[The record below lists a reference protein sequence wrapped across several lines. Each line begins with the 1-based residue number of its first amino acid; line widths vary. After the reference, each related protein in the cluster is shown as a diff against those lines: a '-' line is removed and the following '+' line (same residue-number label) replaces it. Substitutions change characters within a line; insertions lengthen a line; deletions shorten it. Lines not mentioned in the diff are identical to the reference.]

1 MKYLKMFKKFY
12 DSWTGTII
20 LVLLFI
26 FTVAQAFVIPS
37 GSMKNSLLV
46 GDFLFV
52 KKFSYGIP
60 TPHLPFIEIP
70 ILPDFKGNGHL
81 IEGDRPKREDIVV
94 FRYPHD
100 PKMHYVKRCV
110 AIGGDEVVYANK
122 TLYVRMH
129 EGDEFMQKNYK
140 DNIVKL
146 NGKMYVK
153 EPYEKGGIHYD
164 KDIYTDMVIKKSIA
178 LGNFAMKPIFIS
190 ELPTNEI
197 FDNGTNAFYYNVPED
212 EFFMVG
218 DNRDHS
224 EDSRFW
230 GSVPYKYIEGK
241 PWFVYFSWEN
251 EDTVAMQKSI
261 DEKYQSGG
269 MSLETYN
276 ILKDYVKDI
285 RQNKNYKIR
294 WERMFKSVE
303 TLQNEDE
310 FIHDSKSDVR
320 VKQN

>member
-1 MKYLKMFKKFY
+1 MKYLKMFKDFY

-20 LVLLFI
+20 IVLLFI
-26 FTVAQAFVIPS
+26 FTIAQAFVIPS

-60 TPHLPFIEIP
+60 TPHIPFLEIP

-81 IEGDRPKREDIVV
+81 IDGDRPKREDIVV

-100 PKMHYVKRCV
+100 PKLHYVKRCV
-110 AIGGDEVVYANK
+110 AVGGDEVVYANK
-122 TLYVRMH
+122 TLYIRMH

-140 DNIVKL
+140 DKIVKL
-146 NGKMYVK
+146 NGKIYVK

-164 KDIYTDMVIKKSIA
+164 NDVDIDRGILRNLVNK
-178 LGNFAMKPIFIS
+178 NFAMHPITIS
-190 ELPTNEI
+190 EFQTNEI
-197 FDNGTNAFYYNVPED
+197 FGKDFNAFYFKVPED

-218 DNRDHS
+218 DNRDNS

-230 GSVPYKYIEGK
+230 GSVPYRYIEGK
-241 PWFVYFSWEN
+241 PWFVYFSWES
-251 EDTVAMQKSI
+251 EDTAAMQKSI
-261 DEKYQSGG
+261 EDKYQSGG
-269 MSLETYN
+269 MRLETYN

>member
-37 GSMKNSLLV
+37 GSMKNSLLI

-60 TPHLPFIEIP
+60 TPHIP
-70 ILPDFKGNGHL
+70 IIELQVFPDFKGNGHL

-94 FRYPHD
+94 FRYPLN

-110 AIGGDEVVYANK
+110 AVGGDEVIYADK

-129 EGDEFMQKNYK
+129 EGDEFMQQNYK
-140 DNIVKL
+140 DKLVQL

-164 KDIYTDMVIKKSIA
+164 SEVDIDKIILSQM
-178 LGNFAMKPIFIS
+178 LQNNFSMKPV
-190 ELPTNEI
+190 NVQEI
-197 FDNGTNAFYYNVPED
+197 NPNSYFKYFNAFYFKVPED

-241 PWFVYFSWEN
+241 PWFVYFSWES

-261 DEKYQSGG
+261 DEKYQRGD
-269 MSLETYN
+269 MNLETYN
-276 ILKDYVKDI
+276 ALTSHIKDI
-285 RQNKNYKIR
+285 RQKNNYKIR

-303 TLQNEDE
+303 TLQNENE
-310 FIHDSKSDVR
+310 FIHDGETDVR
-320 VKQN
+320 VKKN